1 MTAHP
6 CNPRTWEADAGGLPR
21 VQGQPDTSK
30 TLQPRQSPPSLP
42 PHTHPTVGAVPAS
55 CSHHWP
61 GRAVSRGETTEGL
74 WLRVTLGP
82 LSVISE
88 TDLKRVVS
96 GEEEPASI
104 PKDPITLQPHLPCDD
119 LQGASVSPL
128 WWPKANTMSVARI
141 PSIGCGA

>member
-1 MTAHP
+1 MQEDCLEFKANLTQAKHYNPDNHP
-6 CNPRTWEADAGGLPR
+6 HHYHHIHTPLSGLSLW
-21 VQGQPDTSK
+21 GQ
-30 TLQPRQSPPSLP
+30 QF
-42 PHTHPTVGAVPAS
+42 AVPAS

-61 GRAVSRGETTEGL
+61 GRAVSRGEPTEDL

-119 LQGASVSPL
+119 LQGASMSPL